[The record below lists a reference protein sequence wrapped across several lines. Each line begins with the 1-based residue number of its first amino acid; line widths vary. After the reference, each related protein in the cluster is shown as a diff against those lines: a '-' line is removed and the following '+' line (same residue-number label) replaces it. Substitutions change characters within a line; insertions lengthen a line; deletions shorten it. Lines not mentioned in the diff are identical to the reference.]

1 MRCTDVTG
9 KTEEKQLKMV
19 PSGLKQNTAEG
30 SFVGFLCYFLFFF
43 CGLFVPRLQ
52 GNNFSYCFQWQCKQD
67 DCRRQAQR
75 HREEAAA
82 FLLSIKRKEKRL
94 KMH

>member
-43 CGLFVPRLQ
+43 VVCLYQDYREITFPIVFSGSANRMIAGGRRSATGRKLLLFYL
-52 GNNFSYCFQWQCKQD
+52 
-67 DCRRQAQR
+67 AL
-75 HREEAAA
+75 RE
-82 FLLSIKRKEKRL
+82 KKKG
-94 KMH
+94 